1 MHFRIRLFGEQTV
14 GVRSTGLTVWAE
26 GSTKTLLE
34 FARPNSVHASSPRWV
49 RRYPTLQSIVEILD
63 GWTGYSHHVGACDLQ
78 ELMANKED
86 VQWTL
91 HANLTLIHRMKLG
104 ANGSVHN
111 AITTMQFIF
120 SIWKIAQDEDLLF
133 WQSMSSAGQLRDES
147 GPLQSRSIVHFA
159 PKPHVAQKVVFRPNG
174 ENGQVG
180 PGKPCSNVMVP
191 VPRTDERFQV
201 VSQAETDHDA
211 HRRKLFASLC
221 RQIHLTREFFSNT
234 FALSTHHIVAQGLF
248 GAHSLHLHVIH
259 DVTCLSVRCLFSFC
273 LLPHSLAPLLSLHCL
288 PVLCPA
294 HQLPHVESAE
304 D

>member
-1 MHFRIRLFGEQTV
+1 
-14 GVRSTGLTVWAE
+14 
-26 GSTKTLLE
+26 
-34 FARPNSVHASSPRWV
+34 
-49 RRYPTLQSIVEILD
+49 
-63 GWTGYSHHVGACDLQ
+63 
-78 ELMANKED
+78 
-86 VQWTL
+86 
-91 HANLTLIHRMKLG
+91 
-104 ANGSVHN
+104 
-111 AITTMQFIF
+111 
-120 SIWKIAQDEDLLF
+120 
-133 WQSMSSAGQLRDES
+133 MSSAGQLRDES

-234 FALSTHHIVAQGLF
+234 FALCTHHIVAQGLF

-273 LLPHSLAPLLSLHCL
+273 VLPLSLSR
-288 PVLCPA
+288 A
-294 HQLPHVESAE
+294 SAFSALFTCSLSCTSTSTCRIRRG
-304 D
+304 